1 MVKNNVLA
9 QGHAHLNN
17 PMRNSQYLT
26 SIVQYRQLEIAVF
39 YGQFISIILY
49 VLQCKLFMILKR
61 RYTAYI
67 DSQDPFWML
76 LSDNQDDFLA
86 NDNVIFVCSTLKMTS
101 FLVTWFGFI
110 QLYSNLKDFTIDFPL
125 NILVAILWWILI
137 WQGTRF
143 EIMFSR

>member
-1 MVKNNVLA
+1 M
-9 QGHAHLNN
+9 
-17 PMRNSQYLT
+17 
-26 SIVQYRQLEIAVF
+26 
-39 YGQFISIILY
+39 
-49 VLQCKLFMILKR
+49 FMKR
-61 RYTAYI
+61 KYTADI
-67 DSQDPFWML
+67 DTQDPFWML

-110 QLYSNLKDFTIDFPL
+110 QLYSSIKDFTIDFPL

-143 EIMFSR
+143 EIMFSRIKRIGILTLFAIELTILGVQIYTSVTNYYD